1 MVRTQIQLTEEQ
13 ARKLK
18 RLSAKSGKSMAAL
31 IREAVDRLED
41 EADRERRWQ
50 QALAS
55 IRRSGGSG
63 LGDLARAHDKYVAE
77 DAAR

>member
-18 RLSAKSGKSMAAL
+18 RLSARSGKSMAAL

-50 QALAS
+50 QALAA
-55 IRRSGGSG
+55 IRRSRGSG
-63 LGDLARAHDKYVAE
+63 LRDLAREHDRYLAE
-77 DAAR
+77 DLRG